1 MAITAASGGGR
12 PLSGTMLVL
21 ALGLLC
27 SLECTV
33 LAVDDGAGL
42 HTADAPDAGVNLLKL
57 SETAEDQEQLSDAK
71 LENDKIPAPRAD
83 IGNPSADPY
92 TYKQMNGFV
101 IKETPIKLAGDAS
114 NPHLSVLAMCQKA
127 CNSNNLCR
135 GFSFKA
141 SPDLNDPFQAK
152 CYVTNVGLTYHWGW
166 DLHVR
171 GVKIN
176 SQGQE
181 IPSTKFYNFPG
192 MTVHTEVGRF
202 EKTNLEQCHER
213 CTELTVQED
222 DHKCQSYT
230 YMTDRQECVLSED
243 RINYDPEYDYYENK
257 QRVDGDPA
265 ELSDETKKRKL
276 VERDEELAARKEKRL
291 RLKMESKER
300 EEKSAATEAKFIA
313 GRVAAEAKEKMRAKK
328 EVQAKADELTM
339 KQEASNRAAREQ
351 GEYLESVQKASRQ
364 VRHASQNVK
373 KERKA
378 KQVVS
383 SRKMTHKKE
392 KQKEEAREEKYKI
405 TKAKNVSRNRDKL
418 LSTKDSRTHLRIRQ
432 RTLELYT
439 KATLLA
445 TQQRLSTGQ
454 ELPGERARL
463 DAESKLSRELAVAKN
478 NVVVVQGQVK
488 EITLSITEKR
498 QLFKQNKI
506 DRGKMYAAKMFVIEK
521 QSEDKLQNARDAWKH
536 QKLEKKKK
544 EISEKADKKDE

>member
-1 MAITAASGGGR
+1 MRVQTGHYQVL
-12 PLSGTMLVL
+12 PLSMPLLV
-21 ALGLLC
+21 
-27 SLECTV
+27 
-33 LAVDDGAGL
+33 
-42 HTADAPDAGVNLLKL
+42 
-57 SETAEDQEQLSDAK
+57 
-71 LENDKIPAPRAD
+71 
-83 IGNPSADPY
+83 
-92 TYKQMNGFV
+92 
-101 IKETPIKLAGDAS
+101 
-114 NPHLSVLAMCQKA
+114 
-127 CNSNNLCR
+127 
-135 GFSFKA
+135 
-141 SPDLNDPFQAK
+141 
-152 CYVTNVGLTYHWGW
+152 
-166 DLHVR
+166 
-171 GVKIN
+171 
-176 SQGQE
+176 
-181 IPSTKFYNFPG
+181 
-192 MTVHTEVGRF
+192 
-202 EKTNLEQCHER
+202 R

-230 YMTDRQECVLSED
+230 YMRDRQECVLSED

-276 VERDEELAARKEKRL
+276 VERDEELAARKAKRL

-300 EEKSAATEAKFIA
+300 EEKLAATEAKSIA
-313 GRVAAEAKEKMRAKK
+313 ARVAAEAKEKMRAKK

-373 KERKA
+373 KEREA

-405 TKAKNVSRNRDKL
+405 TKAKNVSRNKHKL
-418 LSTKDSRTHLRIRQ
+418 SSTKDSRTHLRIRQ

-506 DRGKMYAAKMFVIEK
+506 DRGKLYAAKMNVSKK
-521 QSEDKLQNARDAWKH
+521 QSEDKLQNALDAWNH
-536 QKLEKKKK
+536 RKLEKKKK